1 MKQVININFQGRV
14 VPIEVTAF
22 DTLKA
27 YTESLG
33 RYFANEEGRDEII
46 NDIESRIAELFQE
59 RLKAGATCITD
70 SDVEAIIK
78 SIGRP
83 EDFEEAD
90 GGATANG
97 QKTEDAKSSYSEQP
111 KTAPGTHKR
120 LYRDE
125 NNKVLG
131 GVCSGIANYFGMDP
145 VIIRIIFVVLL
156 FAGGV
161 GFLPYIIFWIAVPS
175 SAAGVIG
182 GSRKKFFRDPDD
194 KIVAGV
200 CSGIGN
206 YFGINA
212 WIPRVLFLLPFIS
225 IAFRWGHWGFYDFP
239 SFLNFSISPGSFI
252 IYIIL
257 WLVIPEASTTAEKL
271 EMKGEKV
278 DMNSI
283 KNSVMEEMKGVGQ
296 RVEKFGEEAK
306 TFAADKSKVMGS
318 EMGRVV
324 KRTGTSLGD
333 IIAFIA
339 KIFAYIV
346 VGVVG
351 IGLVAALFGISIAAI
366 GFFPLKDYLL
376 TDGWQNAF
384 AWGTLLFF
392 IAVPVIGII
401 TWIIRRIAKV
411 KGNSKMVRWTFAS
424 LWVLGWISV
433 TCLFA
438 SVSRDFKSFSREN
451 SQEVYL
457 TNPGVSKLEL
467 TTNMPNQRGYNN
479 RWMRFEPFEGL
490 SDGDT
495 VFVQNVQVLIEK
507 SASDSF
513 SVTMEKY
520 ANGNTRDYADTAARM
535 IQYSAMQKDTILLLD
550 KGIPI
555 TQESKFRNQ
564 HVVLRVLVPLGKKI
578 KVNRNIGWG
587 NEVSFNGPYG
597 NRDNW
602 HIGWDDEARDYSQN
616 WDFNVEYTM
625 TADGLMTADGR
636 YLKDKKSWTRPG
648 TYRNGKT
655 TTTITTNDDNY
666 RYDSNDNSDSVINK
680 IDSVRQKALKEEQR
694 VRDSLQKVMDDADKM
709 KEKAD
714 KLLEKMD
721 SKTGNNEEDPE
732 AMMSNYVPLKDISVR
747 II

>member
-27 YTESLG
+27 YTESLHK
-33 RYFANEEGRDEII
+33 YFAGEEGRDEII

-90 GGATANG
+90 GGASTG
-97 QKTEDAKSSYSEQP
+97 SEQKKTDTKSSSQAEQP

-156 FAGGV
+156 FAGGI

-175 SAAGVIG
+175 SATTVIG

-200 CSGIGN
+200 CSGISN

-239 SFLNFSISPGSFI
+239 SFLNFSVSPGSLI

-257 WLVIPEASTTAEKL
+257 WLVIPEATTTAEKL

-306 TFAADKSKVMGS
+306 EFATDKSKVMGA
-318 EMGRVV
+318 EMSRVV

-339 KIFAYIV
+339 KVFAYFII
-346 VGVVG
+346 GVVG
-351 IGLVAALFGISIAAI
+351 ISLIAALFGLSIAAI
-366 GFFPLKDYLL
+366 GLFPLKDYVL
-376 TDGWQNAF
+376 TSGWQNAF

-411 KGNSKMVRWTFAS
+411 KGNSKMVRWTFSS

-433 TCLFA
+433 ICLIS
-438 SVSRDFKSFSREN
+438 SVARDFKSFSRDN
-451 SQEVYL
+451 SQPVFL
-457 TNPGVSKLEL
+457 SNPGVSKLEL
-467 TTNMPNQRGYNN
+467 TTSMPNERRYNN
-479 RWMRFEPFEGL
+479 RWMRFEPFQGL

-495 VFVQNVQVLIEK
+495 VYVQNVQVVIEK
-507 SASDSF
+507 SLTDSF
-513 SVTMEKY
+513 SVNMERY

-535 IQYSAMQKDTILLLD
+535 IQYYAVQKDTVLLLD

-555 TQESKFRNQ
+555 TQKDKFRNQ
-564 HVVLRVLVPLGKKI
+564 HVVLRVYVPVGKKI
-578 KVNRNIGWG
+578 KINRNIGWG
-587 NEVSFNGPYG
+587 NEVHFSGPYN
-597 NRDNW
+597 NRRNW
-602 HIGWDDEARDYSQN
+602 HIDWDDERDYSQN

-625 TADGLMTADGR
+625 TAEGLQTKDGK
-636 YLKDKKSWTRPG
+636 YLKDKNTWSKTER
-648 TYRNGKT
+648 YRNRT
-655 TTTITTNDDNY
+655 TTTTVSDDDNY
-666 RYDSNDNSDSVINK
+666 RYDNSDPVINK
-680 IDSVRQKALKEEQR
+680 IDSARQKAMKEEQR
-694 VRDSLQKVMDDADKM
+694 VKDSLEKVKEDADKM

-714 KLLEKMD
+714 KLLEKLNN
-721 SKTGNNEEDPE
+721 KTDNNEEEPE
-732 AMMSNYVPLKDISVR
+732 ALISNYVPLKDVSVK
-747 II
+747 IM

>member
-27 YTESLG
+27 YTESLA

-59 RLKAGATCITD
+59 RIKAGATCITD

-83 EDFEEAD
+83 EDFEEA
-90 GGATANG
+90 GAGAGEQSQEST
-97 QKTEDAKSSYSEQP
+97 KSSQTEQP
-111 KTAPGTHKR
+111 KNGTGTHKR

-156 FAGGV
+156 VAGGV

-175 SAAGVIG
+175 SATKVIG

-200 CSGIGN
+200 CSGISN

-239 SFLNFSISPGSFI
+239 SFLNFSVSPGSLI

-283 KNSVMEEMKGVGQ
+283 KNSVREEMKGVGQ
-296 RVEKFGEEAK
+296 RMEKFGEEAK
-306 TFAADKSKVMGS
+306 AFATDKSKVMGS
-318 EMGRVV
+318 EMGRVA

-339 KIFAYIV
+339 KVFAYFI
-346 VGVVG
+346 VG
-351 IGLVAALFGISIAAI
+351 IVGISLIAALFGISIAAI
-366 GFFPLKDYLL
+366 GFFPLKNYLL

-411 KGNSKMVRWTFAS
+411 KGSSKMLGWTFSS
-424 LWVLGWISV
+424 LWILGWVSV
-433 TCLFA
+433 ILLL
-438 SVSRDFKSFSREN
+438 SSISRDFKSFSREN
-451 SQEVYL
+451 SQQVYL
-457 TNPGVSKLEL
+457 SNPGVSKLEL
-467 TTNMPNQRGYNN
+467 TTSMPNHRGYS
-479 RWMRFEPFEGL
+479 RWTRFEPFEGL

-507 SASDSF
+507 ATSDSF

-520 ANGNTRDYADTAARM
+520 ANGNTRDYADTAARA
-535 IQYSAMQKDTILLLD
+535 IQYYAMQKDTILLLD

-555 TQESKFRNQ
+555 TQQNKFRNQ
-564 HVVLRVLVPLGKKI
+564 HVLLRVFVPIGKKI
-578 KVNRNIGWG
+578 KINRNIGWG
-587 NEVSFNGPYG
+587 NEVSFDGPLG
-597 NRDNW
+597 GRNNW
-602 HIGWDDEARDYSQN
+602 HIGWDDDARDYSQN

-625 TADGLMTADGR
+625 TADGLRTADGK
-636 YLKDKKSWTRPG
+636 YLKDKKSWTRTG
-648 TYRNGKT
+648 TYRNGNSTTTVT
-655 TTTITTNDDNY
+655 TTTSDDNY
-666 RYDSNDNSDSVINK
+666 RYDNTNTGMDK
-680 IDSVRQKALKEEQR
+680 IDSVNMKIEKEKQQLM
-694 VRDSLQKVMDDADKM
+694 DSLEKVKR
-709 KEKAD
+709 KAD
-714 KLLEKMD
+714 SIRENADRQLEKLNN
-721 SKTGNNEEDPE
+721 GNNDDEPLPSI
-732 AMMSNYVPLKDISVR
+732 SNFVPIKDISVKVM
-747 II
+747 